1 MLSSPL
7 LARRR
12 ESYPAPGANSGEV
25 NGQPLSTAV
34 EVRLWGVLFRRGR
47 FLCLG
52 AGTHVS
58 CKGSLAVSG
67 NVRAATMPA
76 RAAAMR

>member
-1 MLSSPL
+1 MVI
-7 LARRR
+7 RQTC
-12 ESYPAPGANSGEV
+12 YDV
-25 NGQPLSTAV
+25 
-34 EVRLWGVLFRRGR
+34 WDGR
-47 FLCLG
+47 VSQLYVSLRPYAF
-52 AGTHVS
+52 AFKRIRYHVS